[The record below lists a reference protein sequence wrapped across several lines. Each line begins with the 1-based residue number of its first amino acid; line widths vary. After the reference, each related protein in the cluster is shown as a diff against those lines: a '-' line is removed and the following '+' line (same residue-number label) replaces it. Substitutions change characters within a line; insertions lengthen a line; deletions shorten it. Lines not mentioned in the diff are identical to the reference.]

1 MATWA
6 GYVRAVCGKL
16 FVVKIDSKHRMV
28 LEWVDQALI
37 NESKEGEE
45 IKKKRVWE
53 RKRESWNT
61 EEGRR
66 ERKWEANLIG
76 GRKER
81 EREIKQ
87 GNM

>member
-37 NESKEGEE
+37 NESKDGEE
-45 IKKKRVWE
+45 IKK
-53 RKRESWNT
+53 REC
-61 EEGRR
+61 
-66 ERKWEANLIG
+66 
-76 GRKER
+76 ER
-81 EREIKQ
+81 ERESHEIQRKIGES
-87 GNM
+87 GNEKLTW